1 MKNRK
6 GEKKK
11 RSEETREK
19 GEKEDRHNMI
29 TTLSLEYI
37 KYNYLY
43 TTTVNWTSLVAQMVE
58 SSLTMQ
64 ET

>member
-19 GEKEDRHNMI
+19 GEKDRHNMI
-29 TTLSLEYI
+29 TTLFLEYI
-37 KYNYLY
+37 KCNYLY
-43 TTTVNWTSLVAQMVE
+43 TTTVTWTSLVAQMVE
-58 SSLTMQ
+58 NSLTMQ